1 MVIWT
6 HEAEVALQ
14 RIYDYVANDS
24 KYYAERVAENLVR
37 VSEALIDFPLKG
49 RIVPEVNRKEIREM
63 LVYSY
68 RLIYTVTPRGE
79 ILIIQ
84 ILNQKQELSADL
96 F

>member
-6 HEAEVALQ
+6 YEAEVALQ
-14 RIYDYVANDS
+14 RIYDYIAHDS
-24 KYYAERVAENLVR
+24 KYHAERVAENLVR
-37 VSEALIDFPLKG
+37 ISEALADFPLKG
-49 RIVPEVNRKEIREM
+49 RIVPEVNREEIREM

-68 RLIYTVTPRGE
+68 RLIYTVTRKE

-84 ILNQKQELSADL
+84 ILNQKQELNTDL